1 MGTAWMALHPP
12 GCDGWMA
19 LSMCFHGSLLL
30 EWEGP
35 EKDGSCVYQQKQNVI
50 SIGKYFKVL
59 QPFKMKQNRSL
70 QNVHSS
76 HCSSWACLFQ
86 GKQISLAVAHADSS
100 SSSALPCPHSEFGE
114 AFVIQNLLTVLIPA
128 SPNRRFP
135 ALFVGRTLQFSILPW
150 APPAFSSWNDARDAA
165 RAASTRGWPSLHLN
179 PGV

>member
-1 MGTAWMALHPP
+1 MGTVWMALHPP

-50 SIGKYFKVL
+50 SIGKYFKVS

-114 AFVIQNLLTVLIPA
+114 ACDPKPSHCFDSSFSKQKVSSTFCRTDIAV
-128 SPNRRFP
+128 FHP
-135 ALFVGRTLQFSILPW
+135 ALG
-150 APPAFSSWNDARDAA
+150 AA
-165 RAASTRGWPSLHLN
+165 RVLLLERR
-179 PGV
+179 PGCGQSCQYQGMAKPPP